1 MTILFGTLVA
11 LVFSASSMSLR
22 ERGLQAMYG
31 TLSLLTLA
39 WLALLFIKAPGHEAI
54 PLLLLGVLIS
64 GTVRG
69 EASRVLM
76 LPVALLLPLAFVTH
90 SGAMVAVNDP
100 WRALGMVSMGAGV
113 GFSLRFAWLLSE
125 RSNHA
130 WFRAAL
136 LGVLLVAAPGLI
148 LVMGTPAT
156 GMRAWN
162 FLLPMTSV
170 DGTSARVVALQDGA
184 ASAWPWLEPLSYALP
199 IAIAA
204 IVVAIGIALFVRPTK
219 RMVQPFTLGAA
230 SLILIVFIAALFI
243 TPGAW
248 SVIEQVD
255 PNMVVDAIRPPFVP
269 HDATTYLS
277 PEEHVWQLSRAGL
290 ALWLGIAGWIASS
303 VILAG
308 SRRPAIETLR
318 VEHAAVAPLMI
329 LAAGLFFAESWSAQ
343 AVEVAS
349 LRGTQGLIFSLAA
362 LAAAG
367 VLLRGRLRTLICVL
381 VAASSTLWLA
391 ATIAQKVLA

>member
-1 MTILFGTLVA
+1 MTILFGALIA

-39 WLALLFIKAPGHEAI
+39 WLALLFIQAPGHEAI
-54 PLLLLGVLIS
+54 PLLLLGVLMS

-69 EASRVLM
+69 EASRVLI
-76 LPVALLLPLAFVTH
+76 LPVALLLPLALATH

-136 LGVLLVAAPGLI
+136 LGLLLAAPGLI

-156 GMRAWN
+156 GVRAWN

-184 ASAWPWLEPLSYALP
+184 ASAWPWLEPLAYALP

-204 IVVAIGIALFVRPTK
+204 IVVAIGIAFIARPTK
-219 RMVQPFTLGAA
+219 RVLQPFTLIGA
-230 SLILIVFIAALFI
+230 LLTLVVFIAALFL

-255 PNMVVDAIRPPFVP
+255 PQMVVDAIRPPFVP

-277 PEEHVWQLSRAGL
+277 PQDHVWQISRAGL
-290 ALWLGIAGWIASS
+290 ALWLGLAGWIAST

-308 SRRPAIETLR
+308 SRRPGIEELR

-329 LAAGLFFAESWSAQ
+329 LVGGLFFAESWSAQ
-343 AVEVAS
+343 AIEVAS

-367 VLLRGRLRTLICVL
+367 VLLRGRLRTLVCVL